1 MRYIVRLGNNL
12 FVESM
17 ESGVCRRTKIPSEGA
32 IEERLTRGQLRILS
46 YLVKNRLAMIPISI
60 STSGEIVCR

>member
-1 MRYIVRLGNNL
+1 MQHIPSVIL
-12 FVESM
+12 FVDM